1 MSAKFFETG
10 VRGLDIMM
18 GGGIRWG
25 STVSIASDL
34 VERVSLCHQFVENA
48 LERGFIINYWCFKEA
63 PERVRYIMEEESG
76 IHVEKYEK
84 ERQLQF
90 FTPLETEITRNLQ
103 DSSQLLKV
111 FNDFTNDAMKRVALH
126 VMGGKKVMF
135 VLNNVSSLNDL
146 LHEDPR
152 WKDFTTKGST
162 WLRKLVKVISIQICD
177 LKDLEDAEAL
187 ADFCI
192 VMKNIDGIPYIKATK
207 VSTSGWVPYILSE
220 KGIEI
225 AEAFL

>member
-192 VMKNIDGIPYIKATK
+192 VMKNIDGILYIKTTK